1 MKGNEAKIY
10 LSLLRLKSA
19 RMRLRE
25 ARIIPII
32 FGSHMGIWTCRDRS
46 IIWLIAEDP
55 IAIMIRN
62 KEISEEFR
70 NFFNVLWEHA
80 GKK

>member
-1 MKGNEAKIY
+1 MIWFLAK
-10 LSLLRLKSA
+10 
-19 RMRLRE
+19 
-25 ARIIPII
+25 
-32 FGSHMGIWTCRDRS
+32 
-46 IIWLIAEDP
+46 DP

-80 GKK
+80 NRS